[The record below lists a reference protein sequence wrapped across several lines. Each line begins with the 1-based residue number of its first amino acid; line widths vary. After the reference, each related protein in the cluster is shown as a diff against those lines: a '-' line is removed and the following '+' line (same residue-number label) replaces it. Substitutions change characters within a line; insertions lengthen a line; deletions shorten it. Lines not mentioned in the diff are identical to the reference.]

1 MAYGE
6 SNGYVTD
13 DVTNVAPEGKTRDPN
28 TLRAHGISRKQ
39 LEMLFSNN
47 RYRWS
52 ARRQYIRSAT

>member
-47 RYRWS
+47 RYR
-52 ARRQYIRSAT
+52 